1 MKLKRIIAAIIA
13 MLMLFATA
21 CAPTSDGETT
31 DTPQESATIRADALS
46 EYVVVVS
53 EDVSDE
59 EKAAVSDAVKK
70 IYEKFGVLLKIV
82 DDAISKA
89 DKEILV
95 GEVNREQ
102 TESVRKTMKYD
113 DYFLGIVDEKLLVV
127 GGSSSATAAAIEKL
141 LEVVQTN
148 AGSEIFFDNGANLQD
163 YKHSY
168 THEDIKING
177 VSVSEYTI
185 MYADG
190 GSRREATMAKT
201 LQKAII
207 SVCGVVVTTQP
218 DTLGAYGNV
227 IYFGGEAT
235 ASTLRSDGDVIY
247 VTGANENDVFFATQ
261 TLVARVCESADG
273 SVTVAAE
280 ESLQNTLADLDLSKW
295 GVSQEKIKVMSY
307 NLQNAGNGST
317 SMTKYRNLASMIDS
331 KSPDFVAVQECI
343 TSGSGAENLVSAM
356 ADKTKYAAV
365 TTTGITTAVIYNK
378 NKYTFIEKGV
388 EAIGKKDD
396 KYGSAYDRNMMWTK
410 LRSNATGA
418 EFIVLSVH
426 IDYVKAANVVQLN
439 LILDYMQENFAEL
452 PAVLLGDYN
461 TEKKALD
468 VASIEKAG
476 YVDCRETA
484 TVAVNATVPTF
495 PSDNSVID
503 YIFAKG
509 MISEYYETLTSENNP
524 SDHRPIYA
532 ELYIG

>member
-1 MKLKRIIAAIIA
+1 MKLKRILAAVLA
-13 MLMLFATA
+13 LMTLLLAA
-21 CAPTSDGETT
+21 CNSNQNEDT
-31 DTPQESATIRADALS
+31 DTAEPAVTIGASELS
-46 EYVVVVS
+46 EYTVVVR
-53 EDVSDE
+53 EDVSVE
-59 EKAAVSDAVKK
+59 EKTAVTDLVKK
-70 IYEKFGVLLKIV
+70 IYEKFGTMLKIV
-82 DDAISKA
+82 DDAISKS

-95 GEVNREQ
+95 GDVNREE
-102 TESVRKTMKYD
+102 TKSARADMKYD

-127 GGSSSATAAAIEKL
+127 GGSESATAAAIQKL
-141 LEVVQTN
+141 CEVVDAN
-148 AGSEIFFDNGANLQD
+148 ADSDIFFDNGVDMQN

-177 VSVSEYTI
+177 TSVSEYTI
-185 MYADG
+185 MYADK
-190 GSRREATMAKT
+190 GSRREATMAQA

-207 SVCGVVVTTQP
+207 SVCGVEVTAQP
-218 DTLGAYGNV
+218 DTKDAYGSI
-227 IYFGGEAT
+227 IYLGGSAT
-235 ASTLRSDGDVIY
+235 AATLRIEGDVIY

-261 TLVARVCESADG
+261 TLIERVCESTDG
-273 SVTVAAE
+273 SVTVGAE
-280 ESLQNTLADLDLSKW
+280 ETLSYNLSDLDLSKW
-295 GVSQEKIKVMSY
+295 GVSSEKIKVMSY

-356 ADKTKYAAV
+356 ANKTKYAAV

-410 LRSNATGA
+410 FRSNATGA

-426 IDYVKAANVVQLN
+426 IDYVKAANAAQLK
-439 LILDYMQENFAEL
+439 LIMDYMQTNFAGI

-461 TEKKALD
+461 AEEKVLD
-468 VASIEKAG
+468 VGSMEKAG
-476 YVDCRETA
+476 YVDCRKTA

-495 PSDNSVID
+495 PSDNSIID

-509 MISEYYETLTSENNP
+509 MTSEYYETLTSENNP